1 MIDIWF
7 HPALYLL
14 IGGLLLPLFPK
25 GVVRRCFLIAVPV
38 ITFMSVI
45 YLDNGVHGEVTF
57 LDWQLVFG
65 RVDALSNIFCYIMAL
80 MAIIGTLYGLNIEE
94 DSQHIAAWYYVAGSL
109 GVILSGDYLSLFLFW
124 ELMAFASVFLVWFG
138 RRSGSLSSGFRYIL
152 VHTLGGLF
160 LLAGIILRYHATG
173 GDLAF
178 TALDVESPDLATWLI
193 LIGFVTN
200 AAVVPIHSWL
210 SDAYAE
216 ASVAGA
222 VFMCA
227 FTTKTAVYV
236 LARGFAGMDILIA
249 LGALMALYAVIYG
262 IMENDGRRVF
272 AWDTISQVGYM
283 VLGVGVGTELSVNGA
298 CAHAFAHILY
308 NALLFMGTGTV
319 LYMAGT
325 TKMTE
330 LGGLY
335 KKMPRTFVYTL
346 IGGLS
351 IAGLPLMSGFVS
363 KSMII
368 AASFEAHHIWAAF
381 ALVLASSGTFLLAG
395 VKVPYYIW
403 FSDRKGSE
411 RVYEKAGDPPWNMQA
426 AMAVAAFFCIFIGCY
441 TPYLYDKLPF
451 AVHFHPYNAYHL
463 AEALQIAVFTGIAF
477 FLLKKLI
484 EPKPTISLDLDWF
497 YRMAG
502 RGFFWLSSRVFQFI
516 DNCVGG
522 IYYYLGLLPLMTIA
536 TFWSWFDWHG
546 IDGVVDGT
554 ARTVRG
560 IGGVARRF
568 QAAQIQYSIFFAVTI
583 TAVAIL
589 LFVVV

>member
-14 IGGLLLPLFPK
+14 IGGLLLPLFRE
-25 GVVRRCFLIAVPV
+25 GVIKKCFIMAVPLV
-38 ITFMSVI
+38 TFMSVI
-45 YLDNGVHGEVTF
+45 YLHNGIYGEVRF
-57 LDWQLVFG
+57 MDWQLVFG

-80 MAIIGTLYGLNIEE
+80 MAIIGTLFSLNVEE
-94 DSQHIAAWYYVAGSL
+94 DWHHVAAWYYVAGSL
-109 GVILSGDYLSLFLFW
+109 GVILSADYLSLFLFW

-138 RRSGSLSSGFRYIL
+138 GRPDSVASGFRYIL
-152 VHTLGGLF
+152 VHTVGGLF
-160 LLAGIILRYHATG
+160 LLAGIILRYYATD
-173 GDLAF
+173 GDLSF
-178 TALDVESPDLATWLI
+178 VALNVDAPDLATWLI
-193 LIGFVTN
+193 LIGFITN

-236 LARGFAGMDILIA
+236 LARGFAGMDILIV
-249 LGALMALYAVIYG
+249 LGGVMALYAIIYG
-262 IMENDGRRVF
+262 IMENDSRRVF

-283 VLGVGVGTELSVNGA
+283 VLGVGIGTELAINGA

-308 NALLFMGTGTV
+308 NGLLFMGTGTV
-319 LYMAGT
+319 IYMTGT
-325 TKMTE
+325 AKMTE

-351 IAGLPLMSGFVS
+351 IAGIPLMSGFVS

-368 AASFEAHHIWAAF
+368 AASFETHHIWAAF
-381 ALVLASSGTFLLAG
+381 ALTLASAGTFLLAG

-403 FSDRKGSE
+403 FSSKTSSPE
-411 RVYEKAGDPPWNMQA
+411 IWKKAGDPPWNMQA

-451 AVHFHPYNAYHL
+451 SVHYNPYNAYHL
-463 AEALQIAVFTGIAF
+463 AEALQIALFTGVAF
-477 FLLKKLI
+477 FFLKKLI
-484 EPKPTISLDLDWF
+484 KPQPTISLDLDWF

-502 RGFFWLSSRVFQFI
+502 RGFLWLDKRVLQFI
-516 DNCVGG
+516 DTCVGG
-522 IYYYLGLLPLMTIA
+522 IYSSVGLLPLMTISR
-536 TFWSWFDWHG
+536 FWSWFDWHG

-560 IGGVARRF
+560 LGGVVRRF
-568 QAAQIQYSIFFAVTI
+568 QAAQIQYSIFYAVTI
-583 TAVAIL
+583 TALAIL
-589 LFVVV
+589 IFVIV

>member
-25 GVVRRCFLIAVPV
+25 GVLKKCFLIAVPIV
-38 ITFMSVI
+38 TFMSVI
-45 YLDNGVHGEVTF
+45 YLDNGVFGEVKF

-65 RVDALSNIFCYIMAL
+65 RVDSLSTIFCYIMAL
-80 MAIIGTLYGLNIEE
+80 MAIIGTLFGLNVEE
-94 DSQHIAAWYYVAGSL
+94 DGQHIAAWFYVAGSL

-138 RRSGSLSSGFRYIL
+138 RRPGSLASGFRYIL

-160 LLAGIILRYHATG
+160 LLAGIILRYQATG
-173 GDLAF
+173 GDLSF
-178 TALDVESPDLATWLI
+178 SALNVESPDLATWLI
-193 LIGFVTN
+193 LIGFITN

-210 SDAYAE
+210 PDAYAE
-216 ASVAGA
+216 ASVPGA
-222 VFMCA
+222 VFLCA

-249 LGALMALYAVIYG
+249 LGAIMALYAIIYG
-262 IMENDGRRVF
+262 IIENDSRRVF
-272 AWDTISQVGYM
+272 AWDTVSQVGYM
-283 VLGVGVGTELSVNGA
+283 VLGVGIGTELAVNGA

-319 LYMAGT
+319 IYMTGT
-325 TKMTE
+325 AKMTE

-368 AASFEAHHIWAAF
+368 AASFEEHHIWAAF
-381 ALVLASSGTFLLAG
+381 ALLLASAGTFLLAG

-403 FSDRKGSE
+403 FSDKKASKE
-411 RVYEKAGDPPWNMQA
+411 IDKKAGDPPWNMQA

-451 AVHFHPYNAYHL
+451 AVNYNPYTAYHL
-463 AEALQIAVFTGIAF
+463 AEALQIALFTGVAF
-477 FLLKKLI
+477 FFLKKLI

-497 YRMAG
+497 YRMGG
-502 RGFFWLSSRVFQFI
+502 RGFMWLDNRVFQFI

-522 IYYYLGLLPLMTIA
+522 IYYYLGLLPLMTLSR
-536 TFWSWFDWHG
+536 FWSWFDWHG

-560 IGGVARRF
+560 LGGIARRL
-568 QAAQIQYSIFFAVTI
+568 QSAQIQYSIFFAVTI

-589 LFVVV
+589 IFVVV